1 MARLTKLTPPSSQDR
16 RQSNRNK
23 LQANRYRRDDEEEK
37 ENKRR
42 TLDTRKTRT
51 IRRIEEDLGFDLTR
65 VFSPWP
71 SSLEVHELGLNTLAT
86 LEELLRIFSRYQ
98 RLDDR
103 QIRQKIA
110 QAIPSGKKPTFG
122 PLNKLLRRLQAVPDS
137 SQHLSSPPT
146 SRGRRRASSDTESD
160 SDAESTGEEDF
171 TEDDKESSVEL
182 GRGLSEGLPDG
193 FNHSSD
199 NLDIDE
205 DHLPAEDSTEPS
217 QNRLEDDTSFLHDS
231 YDPPPDEQIDPP
243 RDEDHLLFKD
253 PLEPGPEQVED
264 ETPNDWHHPLSEEE
278 INQPRDDCSRP
289 LLDGQNG
296 SPSPIQSELPPRRA
310 ESTQSRMANLTARRK
325 GTATDPKDTAA
336 EKPRTSGPAGEDKT
350 RAGLQLALADAKS
363 KHYDAEKEVQRWQES
378 CIKISEV
385 ADQAERKMAASRGT
399 RLEPQDLRNSD
410 PEVLR
415 HKAKSAGKRAKH
427 HQLLMQVAHCQERRL
442 EAMSKARERSTRTQE
457 VIQRIEALLEHISD
471 AELPGQV
478 DQSSDND
485 GEIDALMVELDDDSC
500 CEDS

>member
-16 RQSNRNK
+16 RHSIRNK
-23 LQANRYRRDDEEEK
+23 SQANRYLQDDEEEK
-37 ENKRR
+37 EKKRR

-51 IRRIEEDLGFDLTR
+51 IRRIEEDLGFDLTK
-65 VFSPWP
+65 VFSDWP
-71 SSLEVHELGLNTLAT
+71 PSLEVHELGLNTLAT

-122 PLNKLLRRLQAVPDS
+122 PLNKLLRRLQAVHDS
-137 SQHLSSPPT
+137 SQHLSSPPS
-146 SRGRRRASSDTESD
+146 SRGRRGKSSDTESD

-171 TEDDKESSVEL
+171 TEEEKESSVEL
-182 GRGLSEGLPDG
+182 GRGISGRLSDG

-199 NLDIDE
+199 NSDIDE

-231 YDPPPDEQIDPP
+231 YDPPPDE
-243 RDEDHLLFKD
+243 DHLLFQD
-253 PLEPGPEQVED
+253 PLEPGPKQVED
-264 ETPNDWHHPLSEEE
+264 ETPNDWHHPPSEEE
-278 INQPRDDCSRP
+278 TNRPRNDCNCP
-289 LLDGQNG
+289 LLDGQNE
-296 SPSPIQSELPPRRA
+296 SPFPIPSDFPPRRA
-310 ESTQSRMANLTARRK
+310 ESIQSRMANLTARRR
-325 GTATDPKDTAA
+325 GTATDPKDTAS
-336 EKPRTSGPAGEDKT
+336 EKPHTSGPAGEDKT

-378 CIKISEV
+378 CIKINEV

-415 HKAKSAGKRAKH
+415 HKAKSAGKRAKN

-442 EAMSKARERSTRTQE
+442 EAMLKARERSTRTQE
-457 VIQRIEALLEHISD
+457 VIQRIEALLKHISD
-471 AELPGQV
+471 ADVPDPV
-478 DQSSDND
+478 DQSCEND
-485 GEIDALMVELDDDSC
+485 GEIDDLMVELDDDSC